1 MDNFFSDLLL
11 KLLMV
16 SMVFSV
22 VLMALIQKFK
32 TSSFIKK
39 SWQVW
44 LLNFFCSF
52 AIGIPFGITF
62 YNLTVHDG
70 IWVGL
75 FSFIGASTI
84 YETLKKQNWIN
95 YTPSSLSD
103 KVVLDKDKEIV
114 RNIK

>member
-1 MDNFFSDLLL
+1 MDNFFPDLLL
-11 KLLMV
+11 KLLIV

-22 VLMALIQKFK
+22 VLMTLIQKFK

-44 LLNFFCSF
+44 LLNLFCSF

-62 YNLTVHDG
+62 YDLSIIEG

-75 FSFIGASTI
+75 FSFIGATTI
-84 YETLKKQNWIN
+84 YETLKAQRLIN
-95 YTPSSLSD
+95 YTPASLSD
-103 KVVLDKDKEIV
+103 KIILDKNKEIV
-114 RNIK
+114 RDIK